1 MNVGMISSRYATAML
16 GFATQQK
23 LENEFYEM
31 AKLVCVHFDEQ
42 PKLMQVLESPVVDL
56 ATKKQLLLLA
66 AGSKK
71 NASFDKFVQMV
82 IDNKREK
89 YFRTIMLKYI
99 DFYRDRLNIYSG
111 KLITATAIDAKLEK
125 KLISVIENRK
135 EGTLELRKEVN
146 PDLIG
151 GFILEV
157 DNTRW
162 DASIKR
168 QLQAIKNELNF

>member
-23 LENEFYEM
+23 LENEFYER
-31 AKLVCVHFDEQ
+31 AKLVCVHFDAQ

>member
-1 MNVGMISSRYATAML
+1 
-16 GFATQQK
+16 
-23 LENEFYEM
+23 
-31 AKLVCVHFDEQ
+31 
-42 PKLMQVLESPVVDL
+42 
-56 ATKKQLLLLA
+56 
-66 AGSKK
+66 
-71 NASFDKFVQMV
+71 
-82 IDNKREK
+82 
-89 YFRTIMLKYI
+89 MLKYI

-135 EGTLELRKEVN
+135 EGTLELHKEVN

-168 QLQAIKNELNF
+168 QLQAIMNGLKV